1 MNPLQKILQ
10 LFTGGTSEA
19 GANAGLDATIPAE
32 WLLPIGPDA
41 PSGATLEYDT
51 EYAVLQ
57 TRLEP
62 KADVQYGKF
71 SSTPAPPDWREIER
85 DCRRLMLRSKD
96 ISVLIWFAR
105 CRTRQAGALGL
116 FQGLSALLAVL
127 QAFADSVHP
136 QLHIEGV
143 PDPIVQANTLAALCD
158 PQGLLDDVREVMVCS
173 STAFR
178 LSVRDIERSLAIPRA
193 PYSPEPAAVQRQLAD
208 LHQRHDGAV
217 RALHACA
224 QCVQALHSWAQTQLG
239 EEAPVLSALQKLL
252 NPFVPVPVQMPSEA
266 LAQGSDPFEAMHPR
280 HLVGAGPSST
290 AQAHYA
296 LGLDPAFALD
306 LPAPPPLPISNA
318 HPNPNPS
325 HIPSA
330 PSAVALHPSAMP
342 APSPAPVPH
351 ADAPASGHGHGP
363 SHGAAPLTAAQQRE
377 HIRQLLGQVRHWI
390 ELHEPSSPV
399 AVLLKQADRMWGKRF
414 SEIAHVIPPDLLQSW
429 DRDD

>member
-1 MNPLQKILQ
+1 
-10 LFTGGTSEA
+10 
-19 GANAGLDATIPAE
+19 
-32 WLLPIGPDA
+32 
-41 PSGATLEYDT
+41 
-51 EYAVLQ
+51 
-57 TRLEP
+57 
-62 KADVQYGKF
+62 
-71 SSTPAPPDWREIER
+71 
-85 DCRRLMLRSKD
+85 MLRSKD

-252 NPFVPVPVQMPSEA
+252 NPFVPVQVASPVSSEA

-280 HLVGAGPSST
+280 HLVGAGPGPSST

-306 LPAPPPLPISNA
+306 LPAPQQASGLAGAGVSGAGFTAPYNA
-318 HPNPNPS
+318 HPNPIPNPAAAN
-325 HIPSA
+325 P
-330 PSAVALHPSAMP
+330 VALHPSAMP

-351 ADAPASGHGHGP
+351 ADASASGHGQGHGP